1 VTATA
6 THFDAIVL
14 GAGQA
19 GPPLAVELAHAG
31 QNVALVER
39 KYFGGTCVNTGCI
52 PTKTLLANARVAHMA
67 RRAGDYG
74 VSTGSVA
81 VDMKKV
87 KARKDEVSGSSRD
100 GVEKMLRETPN
111 CRVYTGHARF
121 VADHTIEIDGQRLD
135 ADRIFINV
143 GGRAAIPRI
152 EGLESVPYLTNS
164 SMMDVDFLPE
174 HLVIVGGSYV
184 AIEFAQMYRRFGS
197 RVTILQRGPRLVTRE
212 DEDVSKAVLDLLVD
226 EQIDVR
232 LDVESIGVEN
242 ITVRSAGPGILVE
255 AAARDAKS
263 TITASHL
270 LLATG
275 RTPNTDDLGL
285 ENTSIKRDDHGY
297 IVVDDT
303 LRTSVDGVW
312 ALGDCN
318 GRGAFTHT
326 SYNDYEI
333 IAANLLRGEPRRVS
347 DRIVTYAVFTD
358 PPLARVGMT
367 EADIRRANK
376 RALVG
381 TRPMTRVGRAYERG
395 ETRGFLKVL
404 VEAETKLILGA
415 CFLGIEADEAIHCV
429 TDVMYARKPY
439 TTITHAVHIHPTV
452 SELIPTVFENL
463 KPLEGA

>member
-1 VTATA
+1 MSADVV
-6 THFDAIVL
+6 HFDAIVL

-19 GPPLAVELAHAG
+19 GPPLAVELANAG
-31 QNVALVER
+31 QKVALVER
-39 KYFGGTCVNTGCI
+39 KDFGGTCVNTGCI
-52 PTKTLLANARVAHMA
+52 PTKTLLANARVAHLA
-67 RRAGDYG
+67 RHAGDYG
-74 VSTGSVA
+74 VSTGAVT

-87 KARKDEVSGSSRD
+87 KARKDAVSGASRD
-100 GVEKMLRETPN
+100 GVETWLRSTPN
-111 CRVYTGHARF
+111 CSVYAGHARF
-121 VADHTIEIDGQRLD
+121 VDNRVIELDGKRLT

-152 EGLESVPYLTNS
+152 DGLETVPYLTNS
-164 SMMDVDFLPE
+164 SMMEIDFLPE

-212 DEDVSKAVLDLLVD
+212 DEDVSKAMLDLLVA

-232 LDVESIGVEN
+232 LEVDSIA
-242 ITVRSAGPGILVE
+242 VRKSDGGIVVQ
-255 AAARDAKS
+255 AAARNGKS
-263 TITASHL
+263 EIAASHL

-275 RTPNTDDLGL
+275 RMPNTDDLGL
-285 ENTSIKRDDHGY
+285 ENTSIKRDEHGY
-297 IVVDDT
+297 VVVDD
-303 LRTSVDGVW
+303 LLQTSVDGVW

-333 IAANLLRGEPRRVS
+333 IAANLLRQESRRVS

-367 EADIRRANK
+367 EADIRKANK

-381 TRPMTRVGRAYERG
+381 TRPMTRVSRANERG
-395 ETRGFLKVL
+395 ETRGFLKVF
-404 VEAETKLILGA
+404 VDADTKLILGA

-452 SELIPTVFENL
+452 SELIPTVFEDL
-463 KPLEGA
+463 KPLEGT

>member
-1 VTATA
+1 MSAEA
-6 THFDAIVL
+6 AHFDAIVL

-19 GPPLAVELAHAG
+19 GPPLAVEFANAG
-31 QNVALVER
+31 HKVVLIER

-67 RRAGDYG
+67 RRGGDYG
-74 VSTGSVA
+74 ISTGTVA

-100 GVEKMLRETPN
+100 GVEAWLRSTPN
-111 CRVYTGHARF
+111 CSVYTGHARF
-121 VADHTIEIDGQRLD
+121 IADRAIGLDGKRLT

-143 GGRAAIPRI
+143 GGRATIPRI
-152 EGLESVPYLTNS
+152 DGLETVPYLTNS
-164 SMMDVDFLPE
+164 SMMDIDFLPE

-197 RVTILQRGPRLVTRE
+197 RVTMLQRGPRLVTRE
-212 DEDVSKAVLDLLVD
+212 DEDVSKAMLDLLVD

-232 LDVESIGVEN
+232 LDAERIA
-242 ITVRSAGPGILVE
+242 VRKSGAGIVVQ
-255 AAARDAKS
+255 ATSRDGKS
-263 TITASHL
+263 DIAASHL

-275 RTPNTDDLGL
+275 RMPNTDDLGL
-285 ENTSIKRDDHGY
+285 ENTSIRRDERGY
-297 IVVDDT
+297 VAVDDSLQT
-303 LRTSVDGVW
+303 NVAGVW

-333 IAANLLRGEPRRVS
+333 VAANLLRREARRVS

-367 EADIRRANK
+367 EADIRKANK

-381 TRPMTRVGRAYERG
+381 TRPMTRVGRAHERG
-395 ETRGFLKVL
+395 ETRGFLKVF
-404 VEAETKLILGA
+404 VDADTQLILGA

-452 SELIPTVFENL
+452 SELIPTVFEDL
-463 KPLEGA
+463 KPLEGT

>member
-1 VTATA
+1 VSVEA

-19 GPPLAVELAHAG
+19 GPPLAVELANAG
-31 QNVALVER
+31 QKVALVER

-52 PTKTLLANARVAHMA
+52 PTKTLLANARVAHVA
-67 RRAGDYG
+67 RSAGDYG
-74 VSTGSVA
+74 VSTGHVA

-87 KARKDEVSGSSRD
+87 KARKDDVSRASRD
-100 GVEKMLRETPN
+100 GVETWLRSTPN
-111 CRVYTGHARF
+111 CSVHVGHARF
-121 VADHTIEIDGQRLD
+121 LADRVIGLDGKALS

-152 EGLESVPYLTNS
+152 RGLDSVPYLTNS
-164 SMMDVDFLPE
+164 SMMDVDFLPQ

-212 DEDVSKAVLDLLVD
+212 DEDVSKAMLDLLVD

-232 LDVESIGVEN
+232 LDVQDIA
-242 ITVRSAGPGILVE
+242 VRNSDAGIVVE
-255 AAARDAKS
+255 ATAGDGTTEIA
-263 TITASHL
+263 ASHL

-285 ENTSIKRDDHGY
+285 DNTAIKRDEHGY
-297 IVVDDT
+297 IVVDDSLQT
-303 LRTSVDGVW
+303 NVAGVW

-326 SYNDYEI
+326 SFNDYQI
-333 IAANLLRGEPRRVS
+333 IAANLLRGESRRVN

-367 EADIRRANK
+367 EADIRQAHK

-381 TRPMTRVGRAYERG
+381 TRAMARVGRAHERG
-395 ETRGFLKVL
+395 ETRGFLKVF
-404 VEAETKLILGA
+404 VDADTNLILGA
-415 CFLGIEADEAIHCV
+415 CFFGIEADEAIHCV
-429 TDVMYARKPY
+429 TDVMYAQKPY

-452 SELIPTVFENL
+452 SELIPTVLEDL
-463 KPLEGA
+463 EPLEGT

>member
-1 VTATA
+1 MSADVV
-6 THFDAIVL
+6 HFDAIVL

-19 GPPLAVELAHAG
+19 GPPLAVDLANAG
-31 QNVALVER
+31 QKVALIER
-39 KYFGGTCVNTGCI
+39 KDFGGTCVNTGCI
-52 PTKTLLANARVAHMA
+52 PTKTLLANARVAHVA

-74 VSTGSVA
+74 VSTGAVA

-87 KARKDEVSGSSRD
+87 KARKDEVSGASRD
-100 GVEKMLRETPN
+100 GVETWLRSTPN
-111 CRVYTGHARF
+111 CSVYTGHARF
-121 VADHTIEIDGQRLD
+121 VADRAIEIDGQRMT
-135 ADRIFINV
+135 AARIFINV

-152 EGLESVPYLTNS
+152 DGLDSVAYLTNS

-212 DEDVSKAVLDLLVD
+212 DDDVSKAVLDLLVD

-232 LDVESIGVEN
+232 LDVEQIA
-242 ITVRSAGPGILVE
+242 VRKSGAGIMVE
-255 AAARDAKS
+255 AIALGGKS
-263 TITASHL
+263 DIAASHL

-275 RTPNTDDLGL
+275 RMPNTDDLGL
-285 ENTSIKRDDHGY
+285 ENTSIKRDEHGY
-297 IVVDDT
+297 VVVDDSLQT
-303 LRTSVDGVW
+303 NVAGVW

-333 IAANLLRGEPRRVS
+333 VAANLLRQESRRVS

-367 EADIRRANK
+367 ERDIRSANK

-381 TRPMTRVGRAYERG
+381 TRAMTRVGRAHERG
-395 ETRGFLKVL
+395 ETRGFLKVF
-404 VEAETKLILGA
+404 VDADTSLILGA

-429 TDVMYARKPY
+429 TDVMYARKAY

-463 KPLEGA
+463 KPLEGT

>member
-1 VTATA
+1 MAVSGGSA
-6 THFDAIVL
+6 HFDAIVL

-19 GPPLAVELAHAG
+19 GPPLAVELANAG
-31 QNVALVER
+31 QKVALVER
-39 KYFGGTCVNTGCI
+39 KDFGGTCVNTGCI

-67 RRAGDYG
+67 QRAGDYG
-74 VSTGSVA
+74 VSTGVVA

-87 KARKDEVSGSSRD
+87 KARKDEVAGASRD
-100 GVEKMLRETPN
+100 GVEKSLRATPN
-111 CRVYTGHARF
+111 CSVYAGHARF
-121 VADHTIEIDGQRLD
+121 VADRAIDVDGNRLS

-143 GGRAAIPRI
+143 GGRAVIPKI
-152 EGLESVPYLTNS
+152 DGLESVPYLTNS
-164 SMMDVDFLPE
+164 SMMQVDFLPE

-197 RVTILQRGPRLVTRE
+197 RVTILQRGSRLVTRE
-212 DEDVSKAVLDLLVD
+212 DEDVSKAMLDLLVD
-226 EQIDVR
+226 EQIDVH
-232 LDVESIGVEN
+232 LDVQQIAVRKSGTGIIVESTTREG
-242 ITVRSAGPGILVE
+242 
-255 AAARDAKS
+255 KS
-263 TITASHL
+263 DLAASHL

-275 RTPNTDDLGL
+275 RMPNTDDLGL
-285 ENTSIKRDDHGY
+285 ENTSIRRDGRGY
-297 IVVDDT
+297 VVVDDV
-303 LRTSVDGVW
+303 LQTSAASVW

-333 IAANLLRGEPRRVS
+333 VAANLLRGESRRVS

-367 EADIRRANK
+367 EADIRKASK

-381 TRPMTRVGRAYERG
+381 TRAMARVGRAHERG
-395 ETRGFLKVL
+395 ETRGFLKVF
-404 VEAETKLILGA
+404 VDADTKLILGA

-429 TDVMYARKPY
+429 TDVMYAQKPY

-452 SELIPTVFENL
+452 SELIPTVFGDL
-463 KPLEGA
+463 KPLEGT

>member
-111 CRVYTGHARF
+111 CRVFTGHARF

-164 SMMDVDFLPE
+164 TMMDVDFLPE

-232 LDVESIGVEN
+232 LDVEN

>member
-232 LDVESIGVEN
+232 LDVEN

>member
-1 VTATA
+1 MEVSATA

-31 QNVALVER
+31 QKVALVER
-39 KYFGGTCVNTGCI
+39 KNFGGTCVNTGCI

-87 KARKDEVSGSSRD
+87 KARKDEVSGASRES
-100 GVEKMLRETPN
+100 VEKMLRTTPN
-111 CRVYTGHARF
+111 CSVYTGHARF
-121 VADHTIEIDGQRLD
+121 VADHTIEIDGRHFE
-135 ADRIFINV
+135 ADQIFINV

-152 EGLESVPYLTNS
+152 DGLESVPYLTNS
-164 SMMDVDFLPE
+164 SIMDVDFLPE

-232 LDVESIGVEN
+232 LDVDD
-242 ITVRSAGPGILVE
+242 ITVRNASPGILVE
-255 AAARDAKS
+255 AAARGGKS
-263 TITASHL
+263 AITASHL

-285 ENTSIKRDDHGY
+285 ENTSIERDDHGY
-297 IVVDDT
+297 ITVDDT
-303 LRTSVDGVW
+303 LRTSVAGVW

-367 EADIRRANK
+367 EADILRANK

-381 TRPMTRVGRAYERG
+381 RRPMTRVARANERG

-404 VEAETKLILGA
+404 VDAETKLILGA

-429 TDVMYARKPY
+429 TDVMYARQPY
-439 TTITHAVHIHPTV
+439 TTITHAMHIHPTV

>member
-1 VTATA
+1 MEVSTEAV
-6 THFDAIVL
+6 HFDAIVL

-19 GPPLAVELAHAG
+19 GPPLAVELAKAG
-31 QNVALVER
+31 QKVALIER
-39 KYFGGTCVNTGCI
+39 KDFGGTCVNTGCI
-52 PTKTLLANARVAHMA
+52 PTKTLIAHARVAHVA
-67 RRAGDYG
+67 LRAGDFG
-74 VSTGSVA
+74 VSTGPVA

-87 KARKDEVSGSSRD
+87 KARKDEVSGASRD
-100 GVEKMLRETPN
+100 SVEKSLRSTPN
-111 CRVYTGHARF
+111 CSVYTGHARF
-121 VADHTIEIDGQRLD
+121 VADHEIEIEGKRVS

-152 EGLESVPYLTNS
+152 DGLESVPYLTNS
-164 SMMDVDFLPE
+164 SMMAIDFLPP

-212 DEDVSKAVLDLLVD
+212 DEDVSKAMLDLLVD
-226 EQIDVR
+226 EQVDVR
-232 LDVESIGVEN
+232 LDVDQVA
-242 ITVRSAGPGILVE
+242 VRKSATGIIVQ
-255 AAARDAKS
+255 ATTRSGQSDIA
-263 TITASHL
+263 ASHL

-275 RTPNTDDLGL
+275 RKPNTDDLGL
-285 ENTSIKRDDHGY
+285 ENTSIRRDEHGY
-297 IVVDDT
+297 IVVDDSLQT
-303 LRTSVDGVW
+303 TSAGVW
-312 ALGDCN
+312 AIGDCN

-326 SYNDYEI
+326 SYNDFEI
-333 IAANLLRGEPRRVS
+333 VAANLLRGESRRVS

-367 EADIRRANK
+367 EAEIRKTEK

-381 TRPMTRVGRAYERG
+381 TRSMARVGRAYERG
-395 ETRGFLKVL
+395 ETRGFLKVFID
-404 VEAETKLILGA
+404 ADTQLILGA

-429 TDVMYARKPY
+429 TDMMYARKPY

-452 SELIPTVFENL
+452 SELIPTVFEDL

>member
-1 VTATA
+1 
-6 THFDAIVL
+6 
-14 GAGQA
+14 
-19 GPPLAVELAHAG
+19 
-31 QNVALVER
+31 
-39 KYFGGTCVNTGCI
+39 
-52 PTKTLLANARVAHMA
+52 
-67 RRAGDYG
+67 
-74 VSTGSVA
+74 
-81 VDMKKV
+81 
-87 KARKDEVSGSSRD
+87 
-100 GVEKMLRETPN
+100 
-111 CRVYTGHARF
+111 
-121 VADHTIEIDGQRLD
+121 
-135 ADRIFINV
+135 
-143 GGRAAIPRI
+143 
-152 EGLESVPYLTNS
+152 
-164 SMMDVDFLPE
+164 MMDVDFLPE

-232 LDVESIGVEN
+232 MDVEN